1 MQRLF
6 KYIERLINRKFYG
19 ILKISFQGG
28 HIKNIEK
35 YETLKLE
42 EL

>member
-6 KYIERLINRKFYG
+6 KYIEQLINRKFYG
-19 ILKISFQGG
+19 ILKISFQAG

-35 YETLKLE
+35 IEVLKPE